1 LFCNYSF
8 FKNISLELLLLI
20 GFQLLITSKNDLFI
34 NKYQILILERNMESK
49 IILAISIIGFSGGFL
64 VPIFGIMESISW
76 GEIIS
81 NRMYFVLFII
91 FALLSLFGII
101 LCLLTR
107 KGKDNFRRYSFILSV
122 IGLCINGFLVL
133 CGLPGLL
140 Y

>member
-1 LFCNYSF
+1 MNKFHLQ
-8 FKNISLELLLLI
+8 IPP
-20 GFQLLITSKNDLFI
+20 KNDLFI
-34 NKYQILILERNMESK
+34 NKYQILILERNTERK

-64 VPIFGIMESISW
+64 VPIFGIMETISW

-107 KGKDNFRRYSFILSV
+107 KGKDNLRRYSFILSV
-122 IGLCINGFLVL
+122 IGLCINGFFVL
-133 CGLPGLL
+133 CGLPRLL